1 VFNCNEQSQDDK
13 WQPYI
18 MNNDIIRKHLYK
30 LTACINYIFAK
41 HLGMH
46 DIIGLV
52 LALAQ
57 RNVACRNIETG

>member
-1 VFNCNEQSQDDK
+1 
-13 WQPYI
+13 